1 MGSYDD
7 RKGGDTMKDKWI
19 KTVSVLLVVSG
30 MTACGMEQ
38 SAKQIAEGTNTA
50 QVDMNDI

>member
-1 MGSYDD
+1 
-7 RKGGDTMKDKWI
+7 MKDKWI

-50 QVDMNDI
+50 QVDMNDIFTQTP